1 MDGWRRGGLGSGV
14 RVKDG
19 STHGRTDGRID
30 ERADAQMDRSVDK
43 GTDGWTKGRMHGM
56 DGRNDW
62 MDGRTGV
69 TEE

>member
-30 ERADAQMDRSVDK
+30 EGADARMDSSMDEGK
-43 GTDGWTKGRMHGM
+43 DAL
-56 DGRNDW
+56 DGR
-62 MDGRTGV
+62 
-69 TEE
+69 EE